1 MPSACTGLLWQAV
14 ARTSD
19 DNGPRIFFVS
29 VSAYQ
34 EWWTSCWYRMAPWI
48 AYASGIFYLRGVRR
62 KLCWRTAVPPT
73 TDFDSS
79 NGAAVFVIHKKGGK
93 LVGLRR
99 GRSLPMST
107 SSKVTASCVTFDSAP
122 MLP

>member
-34 EWWTSCWYRMAPWI
+34 EWWTSCWHRTAPWT
-48 AYASGIFYLRGVRR
+48 AYSSGNFL
-62 KLCWRTAVPPT
+62 PPGCT
-73 TDFDSS
+73 VQVVLAYG
-79 NGAAVFVIHKKGGK
+79 GAAHN
-93 LVGLRR
+93 
-99 GRSLPMST
+99 
-107 SSKVTASCVTFDSAP
+107 
-122 MLP
+122 

>member
-1 MPSACTGLLWQAV
+1 MHCLGFGVGIPGVVYFLLVSDGALDCV
-14 ARTSD
+14 LVRDFSTS
-19 DNGPRIFFVS
+19 G
-29 VSAYQ
+29 
-34 EWWTSCWYRMAPWI
+34 
-48 AYASGIFYLRGVRR
+48 GVRC
-62 KLCWRTAVPPT
+62 KLRWRTAVPPT

-79 NGAAVFVIHKKGGK
+79 NGAAVFVIHKKGGE
-93 LVGLRR
+93 LVGVRR